1 MKIVGMGFPDSSGNQ
16 VSYKSCGWPCFENA
30 ARYQISR
37 GGTVGQWGSGH
48 TFHGMV
54 LGSESSY
61 IALKIQAESFV
72 IAERVEDAAR
82 TYEKIGMWKEAGD
95 LRRRTR
101 QSQVVTQVHV
111 NMNDLID
118 QLRKM
123 GLSANYTCPACA
135 ARTLLQERCLQTNSA
150 DVSIAGQSYLRPTS
164 SRPSPRSSATG
175 EAHAWFSSRGFLE

>member
-37 GGTVGQWGSGH
+37 GGTVGQWGSGY

-123 GLSANYTCPACA
+123 GLSANYTCPACRSPNTITGA
-135 ARTLLQERCLQTNSA
+135 MPPDKLSRCQYCGS
-150 DVSIAGQSYLRPTS
+150 VI
-164 SRPSPRSSATG
+164 PSTDLV
-175 EAHAWFSSRGFLE
+175 EAITEVVGYR